1 MTGSDT
7 MTKRDKRSDGDY
19 QRAVGDFV
27 RREVIYCVSSC
38 GLVGS
43 APWAFAGRDQ
53 RGDPC
58 VLRSDDRNRK
68 TLGP

>member
-27 RREVIYCVSSC
+27 HREVIYCVSSC
-38 GLVGS
+38 GLVGWKMVEYPS
-43 APWAFAGRDQ
+43 KRD
-53 RGDPC
+53 
-58 VLRSDDRNRK
+58 RSQIRRRLLVSD
-68 TLGP
+68 LCSGG